1 VSLVACHDEYSMWF
15 DLIPDCN
22 LDVPLPMPQP
32 QPGLQ
37 MAMSRSRLGQ
47 VNCASRNSLYAAA
60 LSRLIRK
67 QKQEVASKRG
77 SDSKGEKSCTVLC
90 LGEQSLLG
98 LMAAMLGADK
108 VIICCE
114 ENKYMRDYLLDCARQ
129 NEIAE
134 KIELVSTTTPLPPVN
149 AVIAEPHFTTALLP
163 WHNLHLWFLL
173 NSLNLDPS
181 TAIMPSKCRLFLL
194 PMHFDNLWKIRAPL
208 QSIEGFKMDH
218 FDQII
223 HDASANSD
231 QVVEPQPLWE
241 YPGTALTEPL
251 EVVEF
256 DLEKQVPG
264 EKMNYSGNLRIESNL
279 PMCGVALWM
288 DWQLDKETTV
298 SSGPRTK
305 VLSGSKVRW
314 EPDSK
319 QGVHLLPAP
328 KSAASLSYMAVFDPE
343 EGDFTFTFKVS

>member
-1 VSLVACHDEYSMWF
+1 
-15 DLIPDCN
+15 
-22 LDVPLPMPQP
+22 
-32 QPGLQ
+32 
-37 MAMSRSRLGQ
+37 
-47 VNCASRNSLYAAA
+47 
-60 LSRLIRK
+60 
-67 QKQEVASKRG
+67 
-77 SDSKGEKSCTVLC
+77 
-90 LGEQSLLG
+90 
-98 LMAAMLGADK
+98 MAAMLGADK

-134 KIELVSTTTPLPPVN
+134 KIELVSTTTPIPPVN

-319 QGVHLLPAP
+319 QG
-328 KSAASLSYMAVFDPE
+328 ASLQSHFNIILFQILM
-343 EGDFTFTFKVS
+343 KVSTCSQPPNQLLLFPTRPCLTQKRGTSLSHSKFPRNPVDFELLSEKRLTKLRAACSRDKRLALSEIIKFL